1 MTRRWAGAALAP
13 FLLGLTF
20 GAIVSV
26 LNGWEFVLGVAASLV
41 LGVGW
46 SWAAVAVVMGA
57 LAGRPMRASM
67 RGAASLVMAVVGYYA
82 TDLARGVYRTV
93 EQTGAHAKTFT
104 DWHSALMDLG
114 FWSVLAVVS
123 GLPLGLV
130 GWGTHRRG
138 LTGLACQLAVPAA
151 AVLEMAWRLSG
162 ESRFQPHP
170 GVARATWMGVG
181 LAAIAAA
188 AVLVA
193 RHLRRP
199 PAAESGARDTR
210 APAQPPAARS

>member
-1 MTRRWAGAALAP
+1 MIRRWAGAALAP
-13 FLLGLTF
+13 FLLGLMF

-26 LNGWEFVLGVAASLV
+26 LNGWEFVPGVAASLV

-57 LAGRPMRASM
+57 LAARPMRASM

-93 EQTGAHAKTFT
+93 EQTGPHAKTFT
-104 DWHSALMDLG
+104 DWDSALMDLG

-138 LTGLACQLAVPAA
+138 LTGLASQLAVPAA

-188 AVLVA
+188 ALLVTQ
-193 RHLRRP
+193 HLRRP
-199 PAAESGARDTR
+199 RLLRSR
-210 APAQPPAARS
+210 AGPT